1 MLKNKIKNVEII
13 KVCPNCKSTNI
24 AYATQLGGANM
35 GGGDHF
41 YCKTCDYGRFKFVI
55 FNEKKIIK
63 KDKK

>member
-1 MLKNKIKNVEII
+1 MKQKKEEYTL
-13 KVCPNCKSTNI
+13 VCPNCKSTDI

-55 FNEKKIIK
+55 F
-63 KDKK
+63 DKKKK